1 MAGGRLALAREP
13 RLTSMPLLPGH
24 RVLRVHLRNDGDEPV
39 VLRRL
44 SLRLLDA
51 AGTDLEPVV
60 RPAVLRLQP
69 GETGALDLAYRTR
82 GDAGLPARLE
92 HAGDVVDLSG
102 GATSGPRA

>member
-1 MAGGRLALAREP
+1 MRGGRLALAREP

-24 RVLRVHLRNDGDEPV
+24 RVLRVHLRNDGDGPV

-44 SLRLLDA
+44 ALRLLDA

-60 RPAVLRLQP
+60 RPALLRLEP

-82 GDAGLPARLE
+82 GDRGPPARLE
-92 HAGDVVDLSG
+92 HAGDVVDLGG